1 MSITEQTLEDLTE
14 RINIAAGESPQAWT
28 KKEDGRYRATV
39 GTYVLDYAYGGVA
52 LDRMDNES
60 GGVRNV
66 IGRGTTL
73 ETYRA
78 LESFLSKVIS
88 SRTPSGSLS

>member
-1 MSITEQTLEDLTE
+1 MSRNRVTKEMLEDLTE

-28 KKEDGRYRATV
+28 QQEDGRYRAIV

-52 LDRMDNES
+52 LARMTSE
-60 GGVRNV
+60 GGGEINI
-66 IGRGTTL
+66 IGRGTKR

-78 LESFLSKVIS
+78 LQGFLSGLEARK
-88 SRTPSGSLS
+88 